1 VFVFPSF
8 PFHHLFV
15 VHADADVYVDELC
28 EGYVL
33 MCEKINP
40 THTYAN
46 PPTSIDVLLVP
57 GGAGARLLN
66 VSTQIDF
73 VRKTYPNVKYLISI
87 CTGAGIVARAGVL
100 DGREATTNK
109 KAWATVTNMRK
120 EVVWRSPAR
129 WVVDGNIWSS
139 SGVTA
144 GLDLIFAFIEE
155 VYGEDAARELQ
166 GTLEYERG
174 RGMCDDVFA
183 EVHGVVPTWECVERK
198 GNRTMAL

>member
-1 VFVFPSF
+1 
-8 PFHHLFV
+8 
-15 VHADADVYVDELC
+15 
-28 EGYVL
+28 
-33 MCEKINP
+33 
-40 THTYAN
+40 
-46 PPTSIDVLLVP
+46 LLVP

-73 VRKTYPNVKYLISI
+73 VRKTYPNVQYLISI

-109 KAWATVTNMRK
+109 KAWNTVTQMRK

-129 WVVDGNIWSS
+129 WVVDGNVWSS

-155 VYGEDAARELQ
+155 VYGEEVARELQ
-166 GTLEYERG
+166 GTVEYERG
-174 RGMCDDVFA
+174 KGMCDDPFA
-183 EVHGVVPTWECVERK
+183 ELHGVQPTWECVERK
-198 GNRTMAL
+198 GNGTVMR